1 MKKLVSAVALATTIS
16 TANAM
21 SLPNYIGVPRPQYDH
36 SYNAGYRAGKHD
48 AYNNVGRTL
57 VITGFV
63 VIAGAMIYHLG
74 KESRW
79 GVNQN
84 GVTYKF

>member
-1 MKKLVSAVALATTIS
+1 MKKLVSVLALTTTIS

-21 SLPNYIGVPRPQYDH
+21 PTLPNMGTPRPQYNNG
-36 SYNAGYRAGKHD
+36 YNVGYHNGKRD
-48 AYNNVGRTL
+48 AYTNVARTA
-57 VITGFV
+57 VIVGV
-63 VIAGAMIYHLG
+63 AVIAGVIIYQLG
-74 KESRW
+74 KDSNW

>member
-1 MKKLVSAVALATTIS
+1 MKKLVSSLVLATTIS

-21 SLPNYIGVPRPQYDH
+21 SLPDYVGVPRPQYEH
-36 SYNAGYRAGKHD
+36 SYNAGYRAGKSH
-48 AYNNVGRTL
+48 AYNNVARA
-57 VITGFV
+57 VVFTGV
-63 VIAGAMIYHLG
+63 AIIAGVAIYQLG
-74 KESRW
+74 KDSRW

>member
-1 MKKLVSAVALATTIS
+1 MKKLLTATIIATTLG

-21 SLPNYIGVPRPQYDH
+21 PTLNL
-36 SYNAGYRAGKHD
+36 NAGNPTYNSAYQVGYHQGKHE

-63 VIAGAMIYHLG
+63 IIAGAMIYHLG

-79 GVNQN
+79 TTNEKGV
-84 GVTYKF
+84 VYKF

>member
-1 MKKLVSAVALATTIS
+1 MKKIITAVALATSIS

-21 SLPNYIGVPRPQYDH
+21 PPTPYLGTPRPQYNNG
-36 SYNAGYRAGKHD
+36 YNAGYRAGKSR
-48 AYNNVGRTL
+48 AYDNVART
-57 VITGFV
+57 VVFV
-63 VIAGAMIYHLG
+63 GVAVIAGVVIYQLE

-84 GVTYKF
+84 GVTYRF

>member
-1 MKKLVSAVALATTIS
+1 MKKLVSSLVLATTIS

-21 SLPNYIGVPRPQYDH
+21 PTLPHMGTPRPHYNN
-36 SYNAGYRAGKHD
+36 SYESGYREGKSH
-48 AYNNVGRTL
+48 AYNNVARA
-57 VITGFV
+57 VVFTGVAIIAGV
-63 VIAGAMIYHLG
+63 VIYQLG

>member
-1 MKKLVSAVALATTIS
+1 MKKIISSLVLATTIS

-21 SLPNYIGVPRPQYDH
+21 SLPDYVGVPRPQYEH
-36 SYNAGYRAGKHD
+36 SYNAGYRAGKSH
-48 AYNNVGRTL
+48 AYNNVART
-57 VITGFV
+57 V
-63 VIAGAMIYHLG
+63 VVAGVAIIAGVAIYQLG

-84 GVTYKF
+84 GVTYRF

>member
-1 MKKLVSAVALATTIS
+1 MKKLVSALALATTIS

-21 SLPNYIGVPRPQYDH
+21 PTLPHVGTPRPQYNNG
-36 SYNAGYRAGKHD
+36 YNVGYHNGKHD

-79 GVNQN
+79 GVNEN

>member
-1 MKKLVSAVALATTIS
+1 MKKIISSLVLATTIS

-21 SLPNYIGVPRPQYDH
+21 SLPDYVGVPRPQYEH
-36 SYNAGYRAGKHD
+36 SYNAGYRAGKSQ
-48 AYNNVGRTL
+48 AYNNVART
-57 VITGFV
+57 VVVAGVAIIAGV
-63 VIAGAMIYHLG
+63 VIYQLG

-84 GVTYKF
+84 GVTYRF

>member
-1 MKKLVSAVALATTIS
+1 MKKLITALVLSTTIS
-16 TANAM
+16 SAYALNVG
-21 SLPNYIGVPRPQYDH
+21 NYVGMPRTPYQTGYD
-36 SYNAGYRAGKHD
+36 AGYSAGKNH
-48 AYNNVGRTL
+48 AYNNVAKTL
-57 VITGFV
+57 FFTGFT
-63 VIAGAMIYHLG
+63 VIAGVIIYQLG

>member
-1 MKKLVSAVALATTIS
+1 MKKIISSLVLATTIS

-21 SLPNYIGVPRPQYDH
+21 PPY
-36 SYNAGYRAGKHD
+36 YNHGYNVGYHNGKSD
-48 AYNNVGRTL
+48 AYNNVACA
-57 VITGFV
+57 VVFTGV
-63 VIAGAMIYHLG
+63 AIIAGIAIYQLG

-84 GVTYKF
+84 GVTYRF

>member
-1 MKKLVSAVALATTIS
+1 MKKLVSSLVLATTIS

-21 SLPNYIGVPRPQYDH
+21 PTLSYMGTPRPH
-36 SYNAGYRAGKHD
+36 YNHGYNVGYHNGKSD
-48 AYNNVGRTL
+48 AYNNVARA
-57 VITGFV
+57 VVFTGV
-63 VIAGAMIYHLG
+63 AIIAGVAIYQLG

>member
-1 MKKLVSAVALATTIS
+1 MKKLVSALALATTIS

-21 SLPNYIGVPRPQYDH
+21 SLPDYVGVPRPQYEH
-36 SYNAGYRAGKHD
+36 SYNAGYREGKSH
-48 AYNNVGRTL
+48 AYNNVARA
-57 VITGFV
+57 VVFTGV
-63 VIAGAMIYHLG
+63 AIIAGVAIYQLG